1 MSPLYRVANLDELW
15 LEINIPQDYINDVKI
30 GDKIQVQDSLAE
42 ADIKVLGQSVYLE
55 NQTVL
60 ARAVIKDNP
69 SSVWIGQKVTI
80 QHMQTSDAVTYKLPD
95 TAIAHNEGK
104 TYVFIRVKD
113 GFKVSEITILGK
125 QADGSVITGD
135 FTGNEELAINNA
147 AALKAVWL
155 GLGSEE

>member
-1 MSPLYRVANLDELW
+1 
-15 LEINIPQDYINDVKI
+15 
-30 GDKIQVQDSLAE
+30 
-42 ADIKVLGQSVYLE
+42 
-55 NQTVL
+55 
-60 ARAVIKDNP
+60 
-69 SSVWIGQKVTI
+69 
-80 QHMQTSDAVTYKLPD
+80 MQTSDAVTYKLPD

-113 GFKVSEITILGK
+113 GFKISEITILGK